1 MSAPVLVLISSKSEW
16 RAVKAYYPQALFAP
30 TPYGEWFEIHQDDRH
45 FIFCQ
50 GGVGKVSAAA
60 STDFAVQRW
69 QPRAVV
75 NLGTCGGIAGQIETG
90 EIVLAS
96 QTIIY
101 DIIEQMSDPVAALA
115 RYTTQLDLTWL
126 PHPYPMLVR
135 LATLVSADR
144 DLLAADIPY
153 LRQQFNAVAADW
165 ESGAIAWVTSRY
177 HLPCLILRGVTDL
190 VDSAGGEAYGN
201 PDLYHANTQAIMPR
215 LLQSLPHWL
224 AQTPRS

>member
-16 RAVKAYYPQALFAP
+16 RAVKAHYQPVTPSL
-30 TPYGEWFEIHQDDRH
+30 TPYGEWFELHQAHRH

-60 STDFAVQRW
+60 STDYAVQRW
-69 QPRAVV
+69 QPRTVA
-75 NLGTCGGIAGQIETG
+75 NLGTCGGIAGQIEIG

-101 DIIEQMSDPVAALA
+101 DIIEQMGDPAAALD
-115 RYTTQLDLTWL
+115 RYATRLDLSWL
-126 PHPYPMLVR
+126 PHPYPMTVR
-135 LATLVSADR
+135 PVTLVSADR

-190 VDSAGGEAYGN
+190 VGSAGGEAYGN
-201 PDLYHANTQAIMPR
+201 VELYHTNTRLIMPK
-215 LLQSLPHWL
+215 LCAALPDWF
-224 AQTPRS
+224 QDK